1 MSRDGL
7 GQAVPAGSTAAM
19 REDLWNKSSET
30 ILKFQRDCDRDDTR
44 PQLSRMHLLK
54 RQGMIFGLEDD
65 AAGRTKVEL
74 ADDGRAPAVR

>member
-1 MSRDGL
+1 MSRMAWDRLFLQGL
-7 GQAVPAGSTAAM
+7 RRPCARICGI
-19 REDLWNKSSET
+19 KSSET

-65 AAGRTKVEL
+65 AAGRRKL
-74 ADDGRAPAVR
+74 N